1 MQYTK
6 NGKCNFDF
14 VQFCLDF
21 LFHLPSSLYFLKF
34 LAIQWQ
40 DALEILTSSAG
51 TNNYVFGAIFRI
63 PSPLIFKNKVICQMA
78 GFWMINSHFGEF

>member
-6 NGKCNFDF
+6 NDKCDFDF
-14 VQFCLDF
+14 VQFYLDY
-21 LFHLPSSLYFLKF
+21 LFHLPLSLYFL
-34 LAIQWQ
+34 
-40 DALEILTSSAG
+40 DSG

-63 PSPLIFKNKVICQMA
+63 PLPLIFKNKVVRQMT